1 MWPFKIEPTKEALQ
15 GIKTIQIGGFVFKIK
30 KINPLADFP
39 SGKIPQLFSS
49 FISRRKVD
57 HEKKVF
63 TEAET
68 RKIQDDV
75 YAVVKAGLVE
85 PKINPPKGL
94 AVEDLFRYEEIGTK
108 LYLEII
114 AHSLNRFRGLK
125 GFFTLAKIRRGLLMP
140 LQNGMVKN
148 PLRSSLKKAS

>member
-1 MWPFKIEPTKEALQ
+1 MWPFSTEPTKEALQ
-15 GIKTIQIGGFVFKIK
+15 GHKTIQIGGFVFKIR

-39 SGKIPQLFSS
+39 SNRIPQIFSS
-49 FISRRKVD
+49 FISKRKVD
-57 HEKKVF
+57 PAKKVF

-75 YAVVKAGLVE
+75 YGVVKAGLVE
-85 PKINPPKGL
+85 PKIDPPKGM

-125 GFFTLAKIRRGLLMP
+125 GFFTLAKIRRGLLMS
-140 LQNGMVKN
+140 LQNGTAKN
-148 PLRSSLKKAS
+148 PLKSSLKKAS